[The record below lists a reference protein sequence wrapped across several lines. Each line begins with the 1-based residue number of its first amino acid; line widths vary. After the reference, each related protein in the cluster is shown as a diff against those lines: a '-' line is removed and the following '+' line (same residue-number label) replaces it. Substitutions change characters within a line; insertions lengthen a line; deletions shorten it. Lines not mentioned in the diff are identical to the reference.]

1 MKTIIKQ
8 QLLTALL
15 LMGLYTGQAQALVFT
30 TNGIITSGFDAT
42 GVFGAANVD
51 LTGVAYTQTFE
62 LDPTQYV
69 EQITTSIQHWGRG
82 SLVAGTATETITV
95 NGLTQSYLLDLTQSN
110 SGQFALVN
118 GLTQGLVGGSVGVDQ
133 ASQNQIGY
141 TTDGQS
147 LIINMSVYS
156 YANPLNIG
164 LSYTQIWSY
173 SPQAGDVNDTWF
185 RISGPDGTTQ
195 FWGTPSFI
203 SINAATAATAV
214 PEPIGLVLL
223 ALGLI
228 GLGMHRKFLLKASF
242 MSDALHFVQHL

>member
-42 GVFGAANVD
+42 GVFGTANVD
-51 LTGVAYTQTFE
+51 LTGLAYTQTFE

-69 EQITTSIQHWGRG
+69 EQMTNPNRHWGKG

-118 GLTQGLVGGSVGVDQ
+118 ELTQGLVGGVDQ
-133 ASQNQIGY
+133 AYQNQVGV
-141 TTDGQS
+141 TTNGQS
-147 LIINMSVYS
+147 FFSYMNVYS

-173 SPQAGDVNDTWF
+173 SPQAGDVHDTWF

-203 SINAATAATAV
+203 SINEATAANAANAV

-228 GLGMHRKFLLKASF
+228 GLAGIHRKSLLKA
-242 MSDALHFVQHL
+242 